1 MQNMNISRMT
11 AAMFRTRQ
19 SILAQRLQDAD
30 LNGGQTD
37 CLYAITRHEG
47 CSQMELTEILF
58 NNKSATAKS
67 VKVLIEKGY
76 VRREVD
82 GQDKRLCHLFLTEQ
96 GRALAP
102 KLQMLYGEL
111 VQLHEKYLTAE
122 EAAQLAALMEKVL
135 TGLLREREQME
146 SEKLAKD
153 VHENEESDKS

>member
-1 MQNMNISRMT
+1 MPNRNISRMT
-11 AAMFRTRQ
+11 AALYRTRQ

-76 VRREVD
+76 VRREMD
-82 GQDKRLCHLFLTEQ
+82 GQDKRLSHLFLTER
-96 GRALAP
+96 GRAIAP
-102 KLQMLYGEL
+102 KLQRLYQEMA
-111 VQLHEKYLTAE
+111 QLHEKNLAAE
-122 EAAQLAALMEKVL
+122 EAAQLAVLMEKVL
-135 TGLLREREQME
+135 TGLLQ
-146 SEKLAKD
+146 EKAQTEEKAPIE
-153 VHENEESDKS
+153 EN